1 MQLST
6 IFCQLFPEAA
16 QAQLSPIFW
25 QLFPEAAQAQLSPI
39 LWQLLPL
46 PEAVQAQLSP
56 IFWQPFPESS
66 VYTDRTPANFLF
78 RCWAPQVSGYAC
90 ERQAFTT
97 NFHKIWNPLT
107 FFCPGGYL
115 QSHWGTLGSP
125 CGPRGSILERFG
137 GIVAALGGFW
147 GVFVRTLAHPWAP
160 DCAPRRLRCAIE
172 HTKLASK

>member
-90 ERQAFTT
+90 ERQAFTA

-107 FFCPGGYL
+107 FFCPGGTSRAIGAPL
-115 QSHWGTLGSP
+115 ARLVAPGAPFW
-125 CGPRGSILERFG
+125 ERFG

-160 DCAPRRLRCAIE
+160 DCAPRRLRCTIE